1 MNIRW
6 LASSFLVVG
15 FSLSAAV
22 YALAQSTSSLE
33 QQALTLRKSGPT
45 GLKTFLNQHPQI
57 LQESTTT
64 LPPEPFRRALD
75 SLCRQR
81 DCHASQLYWY
91 TDLNQAKAIAKASG
105 KPILSLRLLGQ
116 LDQELSCANSR
127 FFRVALYPNAEISK
141 ILRDRFI
148 LHWESVRP
156 APKVT
161 VDFGDGR
168 RLERTVTGNS
178 IHYILDASGQP
189 IEAIPGLYGPQ
200 AFLKHLLAAETAAQ
214 TYRQSSNGEAFL
226 RQYHRDRL
234 TQLEQQWTSDLRAL
248 GVTIP
253 LRPTASIAGP
263 IGAEFAAQR
272 AMTKSVVEAPLVS
285 SLRNLA
291 TLTEITDRA
300 AWEKLAQRYRREA
313 VLDNRSIHL
322 IRAKKVDQGN
332 NQAFQA
338 VVQQFESSMA
348 LDTVRNE
355 YLLHSQLH
363 RWFTEG
369 TVIRSVTQLND
380 RVYAELFLTPNTDP
394 WLGLAPKDVYSAIEK
409 DGLLEN

>member
-15 FSLSAAV
+15 FSLSAAL
-22 YALAQSTSSLE
+22 YALAQSAPSLE
-33 QQALTLRKSGPT
+33 QQALTLRKSGST
-45 GLKTFLNQHPQI
+45 GLKDFLKQHQQI
-57 LQESTTT
+57 FQKPTAT
-64 LPPEPFRRALD
+64 LPPEPFRKALD

-91 TDLNQAKAIAKASG
+91 TDLNQAKVAAQASG

-127 FFRVALYPNAEISK
+127 FFRIALYPNAEISQV
-141 ILRDRFI
+141 LRDRFI

-156 APKVT
+156 VPKVT

-168 RLERTVTGNS
+168 KLERTVTGNS

-214 TYRQSSNGEAFL
+214 AYRQSSNGGAFL

-234 TQLEQQWTSDLRAL
+234 TQLEQQWTSDLRTL

-253 LRPTASIAGP
+253 LRPIASIAGP
-263 IGAEFAAQR
+263 VGAELAAQR
-272 AMTKSVVEAPLVS
+272 AMTKSGVEAPLVS
-285 SLRNLA
+285 SLRNLS
-291 TLTEITDRA
+291 TLAEITDRP
-300 AWEKLAQRYRREA
+300 AWEKLAESYREDT
-313 VLDNRSIHL
+313 VLDNRSINL
-322 IRAKKVDQGN
+322 IRAKQIGQGSE
-332 NQAFQA
+332 QGFKALIQK
-338 VVQQFESSMA
+338 FESSIA

-355 YLLHSQLH
+355 YLFHSQLH
-363 RWFTEG
+363 RWFMEG
-369 TVIRSVTQLND
+369 ATTQSVNQLND

-394 WLGLAPKDVYSAIEK
+394 WLGLAPTDVYSAIEK
-409 DGLLEN
+409 DGVVGN

>member
-15 FSLSAAV
+15 FSLSAAL
-22 YALAQSTSSLE
+22 YALAQSAPSPE

-45 GLKTFLNQHPQI
+45 GLQTFLKQHQQI
-57 LQESTTT
+57 FQKSTAT
-64 LPPEPFRRALD
+64 LPPEPFRKALD

-91 TDLNQAKAIAKASG
+91 TDLNQAKAAAQASG

-127 FFRVALYPNAEISK
+127 FFRVALYPNAEISQV
-141 ILRDRFI
+141 LRDRFI

-168 RLERTVTGNS
+168 KLERTVTGNS
-178 IHYILDASGQP
+178 IHYVLDASGQP
-189 IEAIPGLYGPQ
+189 IEAIPGLYGPR
-200 AFLKHLLAAETAAQ
+200 AFLKQLLAAEATTK
-214 TYRQSSNGEAFL
+214 TYRQSKNGTGFL

-253 LRPTASIAGP
+253 LRPTASIAEP
-263 IGAEFAAQR
+263 VGAEFAAQR

-285 SLRNLA
+285 SLRNLS
-291 TLTEITDRA
+291 TLAEITDRV
-300 AWEKLAQRYRREA
+300 AWEKLAESYRRDT
-313 VLDNRSIHL
+313 VLDSRSINL
-322 IRAKKVDQGN
+322 IRAKQMGQGSE
-332 NQAFQA
+332 QGFKTLIQK
-338 VVQQFESSMA
+338 FESSIA

-363 RWFTEG
+363 RWFMEG
-369 TVIRSVTQLND
+369 ATTQSVNQLND

-394 WLGLAPKDVYSAIEK
+394 WLGLAPADIYSAIEK
-409 DGLLEN
+409 DGVVGN